1 MTSVTQGPVVQKADN
16 VIHRI
21 NLYPV
26 DNSIIAFS
34 KAYLLVIPLDSNL
47 SGG

>member
-16 VIHRI
+16 KIYPLD
-21 NLYPV
+21 LYQV

-34 KAYLLVIPLDSNL
+34 KTYLLDSNL

>member
-16 VIHRI
+16 VILWI
-21 NLYPV
+21 NLYQV
-26 DNSIIAFS
+26 DNSIAFS
-34 KAYLLVIPLDSNL
+34 KTYLLDSNL